1 MKIGDKIKFDFAG
14 KKKEGTVSKLFDNT
28 VYLKVDF
35 NTLKFKFKIPKKCS
49 GGPGQSDFAPRM
61 YSGGTARLTLLASNA
76 ASYIFYG
83 ITYLIRPPKFAARFA
98 TFEESLR

>member
-35 NTLKFKFKIPKKCS
+35 DKDKQKTVKRKFSQVDRGKPKK
-49 GGPGQSDFAPRM
+49 
-61 YSGGTARLTLLASNA
+61 
-76 ASYIFYG
+76 
-83 ITYLIRPPKFAARFA
+83 K
-98 TFEESLR
+98 